1 MLIDFEGKRFHEANR
16 EDTMDD
22 RLRQQRDMVKVGVVD
37 VNDRTIIKRT
47 LYPGNTLR
55 K

>member
-22 RLRQQRDMVKVGVVD
+22 RLRQQRDTVKVGVVD
-37 VNDRTIIKRT
+37 VNDRVPLLSEPCI
-47 LYPGNTLR
+47 PGIR
-55 K
+55 